1 MKFFSHHNPD
11 ILLQDHL
18 KSVGESGRKILLEKR
33 INDLD
38 NRFLSDVIYL
48 IGISH
53 DFGKFTTYFQD
64 YLEKKRRG
72 DGVTHHGLISA
83 IFTYEVLSE
92 YTRIKKNETHSF
104 YKYIPLL
111 GYIIVKHHHGN
122 LDDIKNDVNP
132 DQVFKEFLNIREQL
146 LDIRKNENEVKKIY
160 SRLFQESDIQVQGV
174 FDKLSHYEMD
184 CSSRDALDRLI
195 KPLQKDAYLFHKDIS
210 SKSEILPFLVTQFF
224 YSILIDSD
232 KKHAGHVG
240 AVLRPHIPSDIVE
253 KFKARPEFEKA
264 NESNINRIRDEIFES
279 VIQTIQKHSDKKIF
293 SITAP
298 TGTGK
303 TLTSLSAALKLRNN
317 SPIPQRIIYALPFTS
332 IIDQNFRVVDDVL
345 ETTIPDFRKNESSY
359 LLKHHH
365 LAEFKYRYEGEHKP
379 VDESLALIES
389 WDSEIIVTTFIQ
401 FFYSTIG
408 YQNKFLKKFHNI
420 AGSIIILDEV
430 QNIPIKYWRL
440 VGSVLTDLTKYFDCT
455 VILLTATQ
463 PMIFEKDECIELV
476 QNHEKYFSNPDLNR
490 VLLRYNEN
498 EKTIEEIISE
508 LNLSPDKSYLFVLN
522 TIRSSIEF
530 FTQLSKKQGYEISS
544 ENPIEYL
551 STNIIPKVRHGRIL
565 RIKNDLDSGKKKI
578 IVTTQSD

>member
-1 MKFFSHHNPD
+1 MP
-11 ILLQDHL
+11 
-18 KSVGESGRKILLEKR
+18 
-33 INDLD
+33 
-38 NRFLSDVIYL
+38 
-48 IGISH
+48 
-53 DFGKFTTYFQD
+53 
-64 YLEKKRRG
+64 
-72 DGVTHHGLISA
+72 
-83 IFTYEVLSE
+83 
-92 YTRIKKNETHSF
+92 
-104 YKYIPLL
+104 
-111 GYIIVKHHHGN
+111 
-122 LDDIKNDVNP
+122 
-132 DQVFKEFLNIREQL
+132 
-146 LDIRKNENEVKKIY
+146 
-160 SRLFQESDIQVQGV
+160 
-174 FDKLSHYEMD
+174 
-184 CSSRDALDRLI
+184 
-195 KPLQKDAYLFHKDIS
+195 
-210 SKSEILPFLVTQFF
+210 
-224 YSILIDSD
+224 
-232 KKHAGHVG
+232 GHVG

-522 TIRSSIEF
+522 TIISSIEF

-578 IVTTQSD
+578 IVTTQLIEAGVDIDVDEVYRDMGPLDSIIQVAGRCNRKKRIVRGDVSILNLVDQKKQMYSKIYDKSLLSIVYEIFTEHPVIEEKEFLEAINLYFNKSREKINEDITVIKAIFELNYQNSEFNKGVNDPISSFKLIDDDLPECDVFIEFDDYASNLWKLYLETQQIPDSLERKKKFLTFKKEFYEYVISIPLKDAKSIVDTQHGINRIARDDLNTYYDSYIGFKRGNPVNSVFG